1 MGQVIH
7 AEELSR
13 LREEYS
19 LFKENCQREKEE
31 LMVHHKHKHTYIHT
45 YMHTYIHVYLHTY
58 IRYMQCIHTSIHL
71 IKYTYIQLYTHT
83 FTLRL
88 SASGLPANWT
98 SYNWSYQRKAG
109 SDSSSSEQCE
119 SFNTQLQ
126 TQMQTQLTLATVLST
141 SAATNQ
147 SHRAGH

>member
-45 YMHTYIHVYLHTY
+45 YKNHTLNKQFLIIRVATTKNCLSSKKGTPYI
-58 IRYMQCIHTSIHL
+58 
-71 IKYTYIQLYTHT
+71 
-83 FTLRL
+83 
-88 SASGLPANWT
+88 
-98 SYNWSYQRKAG
+98 WSSK
-109 SDSSSSEQCE
+109 SSS
-119 SFNTQLQ
+119 
-126 TQMQTQLTLATVLST
+126 
-141 SAATNQ
+141 
-147 SHRAGH
+147 RRP